1 MANRLKIYAC
11 SGIGDAAPKSSGMYN
26 YWTDNTNTLSN
37 TQAVNNLLAKIN
49 LFVSEVENLRLNDG
63 EVLDRLDAIDKL
75 IVCLDA
81 AQNYAGDLE
90 KAGRVFGTM
99 VAQKQFVCDSLN
111 NDERDKHLDELL
123 SWFEDAMAKDGQY
136 VLASD
141 QFLNWWDENVVKLNK
156 VGLDVA
162 QQEAVQAAL
171 DSSAISGI
179 GDLDWRDNKEL
190 SNYLSNGGTYFL
202 YTYFTDAQLAS
213 LPNENRLIFAKKRKQ
228 QLAIYNYVKSLFV
241 GTYGTESAMK
251 DIIRAGIIARF
262 EDTPENVCKD
272 IVSGRRKIE
281 SIGIATEII
290 VAIIGAVV
298 TLLTAL
304 ITALCNAVAK
314 SKAQQYASINEEAIN
329 ASCPNEGDFDG
340 LYDKL
345 KTSTA
350 GMGGMGAVLLIAV
363 AVGFLLF
370 GKRK

>member
-26 YWTDNTNTLSN
+26 YWTDNTNALSN
-37 TQAVNNLLAKIN
+37 TQAVNNLLSKIN

-63 EVLDRLDAIDKL
+63 EVLDRLDVIDML
-75 IVCLDA
+75 VVCLDA
-81 AQNYAGDLE
+81 AQNYADNLE
-90 KAGRVFGTM
+90 KAGRVIGTM
-99 VAQKQFVCDSLN
+99 QAQKRFVCDSLN
-111 NDERDKHLDELL
+111 NDERDKHLEELL
-123 SWFEDAMAKDGQY
+123 SWFEDAMTKDGQY

-141 QFLNWWDENVVKLNK
+141 KFLNWWNENVVKLNK
-156 VGLDVA
+156 VGLDAA
-162 QQEAVQAAL
+162 QQAAVQAAL

-202 YTYFTDAQLAS
+202 YTYFTDSQIAS

-228 QLAIYNYVKSLFV
+228 QLATYSYVKSLFV

-272 IVSGRRKIE
+272 VISGRRKIE
-281 SIGIATEII
+281 GIGIATEII
-290 VAIIGAVV
+290 VALIGAIV
-298 TLLTAL
+298 TLLTSL

-314 SKAQQYASINEEAIN
+314 SKAQQYAAIDKAAIE
-329 ASCPNEGDFDG
+329 ASCPNENDFDG
-340 LYDKL
+340 LYDKI
-345 KTSTA
+345 KKPTVTI
-350 GMGGMGAVLLIAV
+350 GGMGTVILIAV

-370 GKRK
+370 GKRN